1 MAKRQYKTH
10 VNISDTL
17 NLLIEDSKPQ
27 DIKKAIALDQLN
39 INYQVG
45 KINVKV
51 LKMLFKVVIDD
62 IYYEIDNLYDYV
74 KYLKQEVKRLK
85 QIDNYKRKLDSA
97 SSEKKQN
104 YYLEGI
110 NLLLN
115 ENETIENYFNILV
128 DYEHAIIIREERIE
142 KLYKEISIIK
152 NLQKLN

>member
-85 QIDNYKRKLDSA
+85 QIDNHKRKLDSA